1 MKIRRKDLKKLIES
15 FLISEEDEDVKKPSV
30 EDDTSLIDIL
40 KAVKKTAEKIAD
52 DDEKTKILIPPLL
65 AKKLGIKP
73 GDDTEEV
80 KLTKKELDDKLRNS
94 REVQVIKN
102 KAMI

>member
-1 MKIRRKDLKKLIES
+1 MKIKRKDLKNLIES

-30 EDDTSLIDIL
+30 KDDSSLIDIL
-40 KAVKKTAEKIAD
+40 SAVKKLAETIPD

-65 AKKLGIKP
+65 SRKLGIKP

-80 KLTKKELDDKLRNS
+80 KLTKKELDEKLRKS
-94 REVQVIKN
+94 REVQVAIN